1 MSEQTSVSQEAFL
14 EWLRPIQDPE
24 MLLSLVDL
32 GLIYSVQLNDE
43 GFAMCKMTLTSPG
56 CPAADFLVNE
66 VRKRLT
72 EHPAVKSADVMVV
85 FDPKWD
91 PSTMASDEVKDRMG
105 IW

>member
-1 MSEQTSVSQEAFL
+1 MSESVSQEAFL

-24 MLLSLVDL
+24 MFMSLVDL
-32 GLIYSVQLNDE
+32 GLIYSVVLNEE

-66 VRKRLT
+66 VKNRLKA
-72 EHPAVKSADVMVV
+72 HSAVKDADVMVV

-91 PSTMASDEVKDRMG
+91 PRTMASDEVKDRMG